1 MASAFNIMGKTTVSV
16 SFNGSGGTYTELGYT
31 DNNDLINF
39 ELDYMSQPI
48 MTTAFGD
55 IPENY
60 IYTGT
65 MAYLNMTLVKWDRDV
80 AEDLITGTTGAGTGS
95 GAEGEIGTIG
105 GLRLDIDT
113 ADTDSTL
120 DGVAVKLVCADTTL
134 GTTRTYIFKCLVL
147 GRGIRVLDFGNRPQR
162 LAINFT
168 CLPELGNTDAISATD
183 HIYSVADA

>member
-16 SFNGSGGTYTELGYT
+16 AFNGSGGSYSELGYT

-65 MAYLNMTLVKWDRDV
+65 MAYLNMTLIKWDRAV
-80 AEDLITGTTGAGTGS
+80 ADDLIYGTTGA

-105 GLRLDIDT
+105 GLRLDIDSND
-113 ADTDSTL
+113 ADSTL

-134 GTTRTYIFKCLVL
+134 GTTRTYIFNKCLIL
-147 GRGIRVLDFGNRPQR
+147 GRGLRVLDFGNRPQR

-168 CLPELGNTDAISATD
+168 CLPELGDTSAITATD